1 MVKFN
6 EKKCY
11 LTLSLLKKKVE
22 DGNRAFNRS
31 LLHLAASD
39 GQGRS
44 KSSRHNREFPHIRRI
59 PRGGQ
64 TKTELCHSSATFVQI
79 LALGLSPTHHI
90 VTGASKR
97 GWATWLV
104 GSVDPRV
111 MAIVPV
117 VMDELNFLDNIKH
130 HYRSLGG
137 NIPLVLEFQNP
148 IFNILCVRLV
158 ICAGVLLEN
167 EPHIV
172 LQRPCAGDSL

>member
-1 MVKFN
+1 MATEPSTDPSYILQLPMAKAGVKALDTIENF
-6 EKKCY
+6 
-11 LTLSLLKKKVE
+11 LTSEESPEEVRL
-22 DGNRAFNRS
+22 
-31 LLHLAASD
+31 
-39 GQGRS
+39 
-44 KSSRHNREFPHIRRI
+44 
-59 PRGGQ
+59 
-64 TKTELCHSSATFVQI
+64 KTELCHSSATFVQI

-137 NIPLVLEFQNP
+137 DIPLVLVS

-167 EPHIV
+167 EPHNV
-172 LQRPCAGDSL
+172 LQRSCTRDTL

>member
-1 MVKFN
+1 MSDWIFFSIRWRMATEPTTDPSYILQLPMAKAGVKALDTIENF
-6 EKKCY
+6 
-11 LTLSLLKKKVE
+11 LT
-22 DGNRAFNRS
+22 
-31 LLHLAASD
+31 SD
-39 GQGRS
+39 EAPDEVR
-44 KSSRHNREFPHIRRI
+44 PHR
-59 PRGGQ
+59 
-64 TKTELCHSSATFVQI
+64 LHSSKIFVQI
-79 LALGLSPTHHI
+79 QTLGLAPTHHI

-104 GSVDPRV
+104 GAVDPRV

-137 NIPLVLEFQNP
+137 DIPLVQAFL
-148 IFNILCVRLV
+148 ISTFNMLCIRLV